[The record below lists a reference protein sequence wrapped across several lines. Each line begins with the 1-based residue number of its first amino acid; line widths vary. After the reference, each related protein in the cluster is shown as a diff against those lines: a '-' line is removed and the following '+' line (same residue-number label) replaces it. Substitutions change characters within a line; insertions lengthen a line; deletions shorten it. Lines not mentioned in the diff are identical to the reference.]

1 MPCLPTV
8 EGCAFDLSCLRLH
21 RFSRGK
27 TTKLL
32 ALLAAV
38 IPIAA
43 PAAVT
48 NYIWD
53 GNAPFGN
60 GSSRWSR
67 FVNWSA
73 TNSAPPANNVRGLTN
88 SDITFRG
95 VLKLA
100 PSMDRA
106 YFIRSLTFDPTA
118 GAFTLSSRG
127 SQVLTIGAGGIL
139 NQSASTQTILSSL
152 SLSNAQTWNA
162 AAGNLVIRGGVN
174 LGANALTVA
183 GTANVSLADL
193 VQGSAQ
199 IIKLGNGNLTF
210 GGTAANTYSGGTT
223 LDGGTI
229 TLAKANA
236 LGSGSLTVN
245 SGTLNL
251 GSLNQTVGLFSMT
264 GGAVVGTSGTLTASA
279 YQIQSGTVGV
289 RLGGNGSFV
298 KSGTGT
304 TVVSTANLFS
314 GGTVINGGTL
324 AINNLTGSGTGSGNV
339 SINSGGML
347 IGTGIISGMVT
358 NRFGGTISAGADIGQ
373 FNTGSQFWLG
383 GSTNRWE
390 INDANSTAGLG
401 WDLLNI
407 SGTLNILAAASNK
420 TYLDVVSFTLGGVP
434 GAAADFDPSQSYL
447 WKIVQTSGGIT
458 FAPGEDAAT
467 VFELMTGKFAN
478 PLNGGRF
485 DLATANGGRDLNL
498 TYTPAILVPE
508 PHTLAFIMLAACG
521 YIYGRRFKRHWGSN
535 GRRPVIAPSVQPSN
549 TATAAA

>member
-53 GNAPFGN
+53 GNAPFGT

-67 FVNWSA
+67 SLNWSA
-73 TNSAPPANNVRGLTN
+73 TNTAPPANNVRGLTN

-100 PSMDRA
+100 PSMDNA

-162 AAGNLVIRGGVN
+162 AAGNLVMGGGVN
-174 LGANALTVA
+174 LGANVLTVA
-183 GTANVSLADL
+183 GTANISLADL

-199 IIKLGNGNLTF
+199 IIKLGSGNLTF
-210 GGTAANTYSGGTT
+210 GGITANTYSGGTT

-245 SGTLNL
+245 SGTLDL
-251 GSLNQTVGLFSMT
+251 GSFNKTVGVFSMT
-264 GGAVVGTSGTLTASA
+264 GGTVVGTTGTLTASG
-279 YQIQSGTVGV
+279 YQIQSGTIKA
-289 RLGGNGSFV
+289 RLGGNGLFV
-298 KSGTGT
+298 KSGPGT
-304 TVVSTANLFS
+304 TTVSTANLFS
-314 GGTVINGGTL
+314 GGTIINGGTL
-324 AINNLTGSGTGSGNV
+324 AINNLTGSGAGSGNV
-339 SINSGGML
+339 TINSGGTL

-358 NRFGGTISAGADIGQ
+358 NRLGGTISAGANIGQ
-373 FNTGSQFWLG
+373 FNSGSQFWLG

-390 INDANSTAGLG
+390 INDANSTAGVG

-407 SGTLNILAAASNK
+407 SGTLNILATASNK
-420 TYLDVVSFTLGGVP
+420 LTFSVVSFTLGGAP

-447 WKIVQTSGGIT
+447 WKVVQTSGGIT
-458 FAPGEDAAT
+458 FAPGEDADSA
-467 VFELMTGKFAN
+467 FNLMVGQFAN
-478 PLNGGRF
+478 PIDGGVF
-485 DLATANGGRDLNL
+485 DLTTANGGRDLNL
-498 TYTPAILVPE
+498 TYTPVMLVPE
-508 PHTLAFIMLAACG
+508 PHAFAFITLAACG

-535 GRRPVIAPSVQPSN
+535 GRRSVIVTPAQPSS